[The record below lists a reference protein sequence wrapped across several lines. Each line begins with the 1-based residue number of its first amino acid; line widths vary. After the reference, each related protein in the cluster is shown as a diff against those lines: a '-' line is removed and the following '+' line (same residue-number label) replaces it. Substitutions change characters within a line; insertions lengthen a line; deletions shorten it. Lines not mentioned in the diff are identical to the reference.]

1 MPFSCDNIV
10 AFMTNKNINDTNT
23 QKNKENFDAVEGIPH
38 YTKYCFSHGR
48 APYVTLNA
56 SVTV

>member
-23 QKNKENFDAVEGIPH
+23 QKNKENFDAV
-38 YTKYCFSHGR
+38 
-48 APYVTLNA
+48 
-56 SVTV
+56 